1 MGRDTGTT
9 YPEREKAGRRG
20 RKARLMVESTHAGRA
35 DDGTRSQIKI
45 VVPDDHSMV
54 SLLGS
59 RDELLHVIERAFHS
73 DIHVRGNEITV
84 TGPESESELVSDL
97 FAELIDLLKSG
108 TQLTPDAVERSLA
121 MLRNESEERP
131 AEVLTLDVLSSRG
144 RTIRPKTLNQ
154 KRYVDAIDKHTIVF
168 GIGPA
173 GTGKTYL
180 AMAKAVRAL
189 QDKQVN
195 RIILTRPAVE
205 AGERLGF
212 LPGTLYEKIDPYLRP
227 LYDALHDMVDPD
239 SIPRLMSAG
248 TIEVAPLAYMRGR
261 AQPVFT
267 GVLTPDGWRPI
278 GDLEVGDLVVGSD
291 GRPTPVLGVYPQG
304 EKEIFR
310 LTAQDGSSTLCTAD
324 HLWTVSTREGRRRG
338 EPAEVL
344 ETRRLIEG
352 LRDGDEP
359 RYALPLLS
367 GPVELPARDVPLDA
381 YALGRMLAGGPAGT
395 AAAAVSRGARAAAR
409 AAASGARGGV
419 ATVEA
424 PVADALRSLG
434 LDGARPDTAF
444 VPEPY
449 LSNAS
454 AVRLAVLQ
462 GLLDG
467 GGEPVKQTD
476 GTYRIEYA
484 TASPRL
490 RDDVLVLVR
499 SLGGVAYARE
509 RTGGEAD
516 GRGAHVLDIR
526 LPGGVEPF
534 RLDRKRDGYDTAEG
548 GRPERF
554 ITGIEPEGA
563 AEAVCIQV
571 AAADS
576 LYVTEDFLLTH
587 NTLNDSFIILD
598 EAQNTS
604 PEQMKM
610 FLTRLG
616 FGSKVVV
623 TGDVTQVD
631 LPGGQESG
639 LRVVQ
644 EILEGV
650 EDIHFCRLSSH
661 DVVRHKLVTSIVDA
675 YNRYDASRESSV
687 PAIKQG
693 AGGGH
698 GSSRKR
704 GRR

>member
-1 MGRDTGTT
+1 
-9 YPEREKAGRRG
+9 
-20 RKARLMVESTHAGRA
+20 MVESTHAGRA
-35 DDGTRSQIKI
+35 DAGARSQIKI

-84 TGPESESELVSDL
+84 TGPESESELVSSL
-97 FAELIDLLKSG
+97 FSELIDLLRSG

-121 MLRNESEERP
+121 MLRNQTEERP

-180 AMAKAVRAL
+180 AMAKAVKAL

-261 AQPVFT
+261 
-267 GVLTPDGWRPI
+267 
-278 GDLEVGDLVVGSD
+278 
-291 GRPTPVLGVYPQG
+291 
-304 EKEIFR
+304 
-310 LTAQDGSSTLCTAD
+310 
-324 HLWTVSTREGRRRG
+324 
-338 EPAEVL
+338 
-344 ETRRLIEG
+344 
-352 LRDGDEP
+352 
-359 RYALPLLS
+359 
-367 GPVELPARDVPLDA
+367 
-381 YALGRMLAGGPAGT
+381 
-395 AAAAVSRGARAAAR
+395 
-409 AAASGARGGV
+409 
-419 ATVEA
+419 
-424 PVADALRSLG
+424 
-434 LDGARPDTAF
+434 
-444 VPEPY
+444 
-449 LSNAS
+449 
-454 AVRLAVLQ
+454 
-462 GLLDG
+462 
-467 GGEPVKQTD
+467 
-476 GTYRIEYA
+476 
-484 TASPRL
+484 
-490 RDDVLVLVR
+490 
-499 SLGGVAYARE
+499 
-509 RTGGEAD
+509 
-516 GRGAHVLDIR
+516 
-526 LPGGVEPF
+526 
-534 RLDRKRDGYDTAEG
+534 
-548 GRPERF
+548 
-554 ITGIEPEGA
+554 
-563 AEAVCIQV
+563 
-571 AAADS
+571 
-576 LYVTEDFLLTH
+576 
-587 NTLNDSFIILD
+587 TLNDSFIILD

-631 LPGGQESG
+631 LPGGQQSG

-644 EILEGV
+644 DILDGV
-650 EDIHFCRLSSH
+650 EDIHFCRLNSH
-661 DVVRHKLVTSIVDA
+661 DVVRHKLVTNIVDA
-675 YNRYDASRESSV
+675 YSRYDASRESSV

-693 AGGGH
+693 AGGGR

-704 GRR
+704 GR